1 MKWKGRRQS
10 DNMEDRRGM
19 STSGKVVAGGG
30 AIGIIILLLQLFGG
44 ETAQNLAP
52 VLEQI
57 NQSQQTQQVQQREL
71 TAQEVEI
78 GEFAATVLADTEDIF
93 NRLFRENGLGDYQEP
108 KFVLFNEAVSSGC
121 GNASAASGRFYC
133 PADQKLYM
141 DLTFFEELKTRF
153 GAKGGD
159 FAIAYVTAH
168 EVGHHIQTIL
178 GTSSKVRQLQQQS
191 NKTRAN
197 QLSVAQELQADFY
210 AGVWAHNKKQYPVD
224 GYIK

>member
-19 STSGKVVAGGG
+19 STGGKVVAGGG

-71 TAQEVEI
+71 TAQEQEI
-78 GEFAATVLADTEDIF
+78 GEFTATVLADTEDVF
-93 NRLFRENGLGDYQEP
+93 NKLFTQYGLGDYKEP
-108 KFVLFNEAVSSGC
+108 TFVLFNGAVTSGC
-121 GNASAASGRFYC
+121 GNASAASGPFYC

-159 FAIAYVTAH
+159 LLL
-168 EVGHHIQTIL
+168 HIQHT
-178 GTSSKVRQLQQQS
+178 K
-191 NKTRAN
+191 
-197 QLSVAQELQADFY
+197 
-210 AGVWAHNKKQYPVD
+210 
-224 GYIK
+224 